1 MKSYLWTRKLRE
13 LYDKST
19 DLYRDGN
26 RNLETYFTPEEA
38 AWLASVGLRPINLY
52 DWAED
57 MISAGEPDWNTVL
70 LIAAARRDY
79 FLVHQRGITNTSV
92 TEAAELPPKTEELD
106 GILWLPR
113 IIAKATCFLKG
124 GLCHEIMYGCG
135 GDRRFLKE
143 HDIHPADFLR
153 AVWAS
158 NGDATK
164 VLAFVKGSEK
174 RKAEEN

>member
-1 MKSYLWTRKLRE
+1 MTSYNWSARLRDLHE
-13 LYDKST
+13 KGV
-19 DLYRDGN
+19 DLYRGGN
-26 RNLETYFTPEEA
+26 RDLGSYFTQGET
-38 AWLASVGLRPINLY
+38 AWLATIGLRAINLY

-57 MISAGEPDWNTVL
+57 FTASGEPDWNTAL

-79 FLVHQRGITNTSV
+79 FLVHQKGNTSTTV
-92 TEAAELPPKTEELD
+92 TEAAELPGKMETLE
-106 GILWLPR
+106 GIPWLPR
-113 IIAKATCFLKG
+113 IIAKATCFLEG

-158 NGDATK
+158 SGDKAR
-164 VLAFVKGSEK
+164 VVAYVKSAV
-174 RKAEEN
+174 R

>member
-1 MKSYLWTRKLRE
+1 MPSYLWTRRFRE
-13 LYDKST
+13 IYDKAVAT
-19 DLYRDGN
+19 YQQGN
-26 RNLETYFTPEEA
+26 RDLNSYFTAEETA
-38 AWLASVGLRPINLY
+38 FLSSIGLRTINLF

-57 MISAGEPDWNTVL
+57 MNAAGEPDWNTVL

-79 FLVHQRGITNTSV
+79 FLVHQKGITSCSV
-92 TEAAELPPKTEELD
+92 TEAAELPPKTDELE

-113 IIAKATCFLKG
+113 IIAKASCFLKG
-124 GLCHEIMYGCG
+124 GLCHEIMYGCA

-158 NGDATK
+158 GGDITK
-164 VLAFVKGSEK
+164 VLAFVKRSGK
-174 RKAEEN
+174 

>member
-1 MKSYLWTRKLRE
+1 MNSYFWTLKLRE
-13 LYDKST
+13 LYDKSVA
-19 DLYRDGN
+19 LYQEGN
-26 RNLETYFTPEEA
+26 REHGSYFTPEEQS
-38 AWLASVGLRPINLY
+38 WLDSVGLRPINLY

-57 MISAGEPDWNTVL
+57 MVSAGEPDWNTAL
-70 LIAAARRDY
+70 LIAAVRRDY
-79 FLVHQRGITNTSV
+79 FLVHQKGVTATTV
-92 TEAAELPPKTEELD
+92 TEASQLPAKTEELE
-106 GILWLPR
+106 GIPWLPR

-158 NGDATK
+158 NGDQTK
-164 VLAFVKGSEK
+164 VLAFVRKG
-174 RKAEEN
+174 

>member
-1 MKSYLWTRKLRE
+1 MTSYNWTERLRAI
-13 LYDKST
+13 YDKT
-19 DLYRDGN
+19 IDLYRGGN
-26 RNLETYFTPEEA
+26 RDLSSYFTQEETT
-38 AWLASVGLRPINLY
+38 WLASIGLRPINLY

-57 MISAGEPDWNTVL
+57 VTGAGEPDWNTAL

-79 FLVHQRGITNTSV
+79 FLVHQKGATAKTV
-92 TEAAELPPKTEELD
+92 TEASELPAKTEELD
-106 GILWLPR
+106 GIPWLPR

-124 GLCHEIMYGCG
+124 GLCHDIMYGCG

-158 NGDATK
+158 GGDKAK
-164 VLAFVKGSEK
+164 VLAYVRDSK
-174 RKAEEN
+174 R

>member
-1 MKSYLWTRKLRE
+1 MASYNWTERLRAI
-13 LYDKST
+13 YDKT
-19 DLYRDGN
+19 IDLYRGGN
-26 RNLETYFTPEEA
+26 RDLSSYFTQEETT
-38 AWLASVGLRPINLY
+38 WLASVGLRPINLY

-57 MISAGEPDWNTVL
+57 VTGAGEPDWNTAL

-79 FLVHQRGITNTSV
+79 FLVHQKGATATTV

-124 GLCHEIMYGCG
+124 GLCHDIMYGCG
-135 GDRRFLKE
+135 GDRRFFKE

-153 AVWAS
+153 VVWAS
-158 NGDATK
+158 GGDQTK
-164 VLAFVKGSEK
+164 VMTYVK
-174 RKAEEN
+174 RKERK